1 MASNKKKRKVDK
13 RLHWGR
19 GGRFLKFV
27 GKGIKRLTFFTPSQR
42 KKNNIIDYEAY
53 SSSEF
58 TCPEIVE
65 WLKGVLESLYRLKSL
80 EK

>member
-1 MASNKKKRKVDK
+1 MTLDEQIEYTEKE
-13 RLHWGR
+13 
-19 GGRFLKFV
+19 
-27 GKGIKRLTFFTPSQR
+27 
-42 KKNNIIDYEAY
+42 YEAY